1 MKFIDLT
8 HNRPLP
14 ILQEMVA
21 TVQRADDPLQV
32 FETFLDGIRRAYPP
46 RCFIMLTVIGLP
58 PGQYRIT
65 RVKTVDGSEL
75 VPPGMLLEPAE
86 SLPVYSGGV
95 FGALT
100 QGGTPVIANDLA
112 PGDFPI
118 KGEPFETARSLMAV
132 PIFGRD
138 GITDWALVL
147 GPSNNTFS
155 EFDIENMLMRANLI
169 GLALQNVRIVKQ
181 LREAGETIRHEVDR
195 IASIQRALL
204 PDRLPTVPGLTLAAS
219 YQTYDRAGGDIYD
232 IRPLNTCGLSLHKPG
247 GGAAFAA
254 GPADNNSPWALM
266 VADVSGH
273 GPAAAVVMA
282 MLHAIIHAYP
292 RIPMGPAEMLS
303 HVNRHLTAKRI
314 EQSFITAFMGFYYPH
329 ERRLVY
335 SNAGHPPPLVKD
347 FGYGSKVLHLDEAG
361 ELPLGI
367 LSDVEYTEASV
378 QLKAGQTLLLYT
390 DGITEAAGPAGKMF
404 GLEGLDRALANCSG
418 DPDCIISTVHGVL
431 RAHEAGRRPN
441 DDQTLLAAQ
450 VGS

>member
-1 MKFIDLT
+1 
-8 HNRPLP
+8 
-14 ILQEMVA
+14 MVA
-21 TVQRADDPLQV
+21 AVQRADDPLQV
-32 FETFLDGIRRAYPP
+32 FEIFLDGIRRAYPP
-46 RCFIMLTVIGLP
+46 RCFIMLTVLGLP
-58 PGQYRIT
+58 LGQYRIT
-65 RVKTVDGSEL
+65 RVKTADGTEV

-95 FGALT
+95 FGAIT
-100 QGGTPVIANDLA
+100 QRGTPTIVHDLA
-112 PGDFPI
+112 PTDFPF
-118 KGEPFETARSLMAV
+118 KGEWFDTARSLMGV
-132 PIFGRD
+132 PIFSRD
-138 GITDWALVL
+138 GITDLAVVL
-147 GPSNNTFS
+147 ATSDDAFS
-155 EFDIENMLMRANLI
+155 EFDLENMLMRANLI

-181 LREAGETIRHEVDR
+181 LREAGETIRTEVDR

-232 IRPLNTCGLSLHKPG
+232 IRPLNTCGLSLSAAGNKG
-247 GGAAFAA
+247 DSAFAA
-254 GPADNNSPWALM
+254 RPADDNSPWALM

-329 ERRLVY
+329 NRTLVY

-347 FGYGSKVLHLDEAG
+347 FGYGSKVIHLDEAG

-367 LSDVEYTEASV
+367 LDDVEYTEASV
-378 QLKAGQTLLLYT
+378 KLKAGQTLLLYT

-450 VGS
+450 VAS